1 MARICLHDPAVIG
14 DYLQQNTAL
23 NLYKLGDLD
32 AFFWPHTQWYGWC
45 VAGCIEAVALLYTG
59 DRIPV
64 LLLMEDTAAARQLL
78 HSLVPLL
85 PRRFYAHLRP
95 GQESV
100 LPFVGQGGDVYL
112 RMVQHQAKPV
122 DFQGFLEDYP
132 EISARVLSPQDRQP
146 LDAFYACHYPQ
157 NWFNARMLETGAYVA
172 LETRDGD
179 LRAVAGIHVLS
190 RPHQLAAL
198 GNIAVHQ
205 DFRGKGLGLW
215 ITAFL
220 SDHLRQHF
228 GIQTLGLNVHIQNQ
242 KAQSCYERLG
252 FCGVATYQEWT
263 FE

>member
-1 MARICLHDPAVIG
+1 MARVCLHDPDVIG
-14 DYLQQNTAL
+14 HYLQRQTAL

-32 AFFWPHTQWYGWC
+32 AFFWPHTQWYAWC
-45 VAGCIEAVALLYTG
+45 VDGQIQAVALLYTG
-59 DRIPV
+59 DAIPV
-64 LLLMEDTAAARQLL
+64 LLSMEDSDAALQLL
-78 HSLVPLL
+78 RSLVPLL

-95 GQESV
+95 GQEV
-100 LPFVGQGGDVYL
+100 CFPFAGQGGDVYL
-112 RMVQHQAKPV
+112 RMVQTQVKPV
-122 DFQGFLEDYP
+122 SFQSWLEAYP
-132 EISARVLSPQDRQP
+132 EISPRILTSQDTAA
-146 LDAFYACHYPQ
+146 LEAFYARHYPQ

-172 LETRDGD
+172 LETENAE

-205 DFRGKGLGLW
+205 DCRGKGLGQW
-215 ITAFL
+215 ATAFL
-220 SDHLRQHF
+220 CEHLRQHF
-228 GIQTLGLNVHIQNQ
+228 AIQTLGLNVHTQNQ